1 MKLIKYITSFILF
14 FITLIFIGEIYV
26 WNLDSFETEY
36 KYVTFY
42 LQENTTK
49 SEMLNDIV
57 VAAEKENVS
66 IFVVDKKF
74 TSLYTETINIYT
86 TNKEAQNF
94 LALNSMVKEG
104 RYESIFIML
113 NFLIILDS
121 RVILLLQLQKM
132 NIRL

>member
-74 TSLYTETINIYT
+74 TSLYTETINI
-86 TNKEAQNF
+86 
-94 LALNSMVKEG
+94 
-104 RYESIFIML
+104 
-113 NFLIILDS
+113 
-121 RVILLLQLQKM
+121 
-132 NIRL
+132 